1 MTPILSAFQSDS
13 AIVEITIKKRITM
26 LHEYRDIITHMKEN
40 QEANAHFLKI
50 FERHNELDDQINK
63 AEKGDLPLTDLEVED
78 LKKKKL
84 LLKDE
89 AYGIILKYKQDHN
102 L

>member
-1 MTPILSAFQSDS
+1 
-13 AIVEITIKKRITM
+13 M

-40 QEANAHFLKI
+40 NAANAHFLKI
-50 FERHNELDDQINK
+50 FDRHNDLDDQIS
-63 AEKGDLPLTDLEVED
+63 KGENGSVPMTDLELET
-78 LKKKKL
+78 LKKEKL

-89 AYGIILKYKQDHN
+89 AYAMIIAYKKEHN

>member
-1 MTPILSAFQSDS
+1 MIAESYRR
-13 AIVEITIKKRITM
+13 ETM

-40 QEANAHFLKI
+40 EASNAHFLKI
-50 FERHNELDDQINK
+50 FHRHNELDEKIME
-63 AEKGDLPLTDLEVED
+63 AEKGAIPMTAQEIEV
-78 LKKKKL
+78 LKKEKL

-89 AYGIILKYKQDHN
+89 AYAMLVEYKKTHS

>member
-1 MTPILSAFQSDS
+1 
-13 AIVEITIKKRITM
+13 M

-40 QEANAHFLKI
+40 EAANAHFLHI
-50 FERHNELDDQINK
+50 FDKHNALDDQII
-63 AEKGDLPLTDLEVED
+63 AGEKGTMTDVELEK
-78 LKKKKL
+78 LKKEKL

-89 AYGIILKYKQDHN
+89 AYAILMKYKADHN

>member
-1 MTPILSAFQSDS
+1 
-13 AIVEITIKKRITM
+13 M

-40 QEANAHFLKI
+40 EASNAHFLHI
-50 FERHNELDDQINK
+50 FDKHNALDDKIV
-63 AEKGDLPLTDLEVED
+63 AGEKGTMGDVELET
-78 LKKKKL
+78 LKKEKL

-89 AYGIILKYKQDHN
+89 AYGILMAYKKEHS